1 MKQTI
6 HNSRLGL
13 LRFTCSNGYE
23 VSIGI
28 GVQHYSDNNAMAFG
42 QDPAPTSTMKVAIF
56 DERNAFVVLP
66 YDVAGYVP
74 VARLGAILAAVEDRD
89 WVLVCGLC
97 NESNDDVAGKFPVNH
112 LTSSL

>member
-23 VSIGI
+23 VSIGV

-42 QDPAPTSTMKVAIF
+42 QDPEPTTTMEVAIF
-56 DERNAFVVLP
+56 NEGNDFVVLP

-74 VARLGAILAAVEDRD
+74 VARLGDILDAVEGRD
-89 WVLVCGLC
+89 WDLVCDLC
-97 NESNDDVAGKFPVNH
+97 NESVNDVEGKFPVNH
-112 LTSSL
+112 VTSSL